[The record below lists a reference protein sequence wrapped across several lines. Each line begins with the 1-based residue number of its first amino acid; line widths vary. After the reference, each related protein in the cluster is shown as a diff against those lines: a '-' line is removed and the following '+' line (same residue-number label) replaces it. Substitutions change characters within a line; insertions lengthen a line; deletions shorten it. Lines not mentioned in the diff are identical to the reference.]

1 MRRKHGLVGE
11 NMYRGSGL
19 FEWWVH
25 RSCELPLIACS
36 DACVDPRSDPSHCNA
51 CDTACPFVANG
62 SATCAA
68 GVCGFT
74 CDSNHTACATTC
86 GDSAGADACVDTLSD
101 PLNCGGCGIECAA
114 GACANGTC
122 QDASNG
128 SLSGL
133 LVDSRPDWLFWV
145 RDNGEPPW
153 TGTNL
158 ATSADAFDLGAVSLT
173 GATNEPVQVI
183 AEWDYSGMRIPNDAT
198 DGSGLPRS
206 EFPCFD
212 TVQSCDAPVSDSDA
226 LSRIEAYYDAR
237 LAALSSQ
244 SNVVSTTGH
253 FFFQHYAA
261 EWGADL
267 IQSEVGENI
276 NSTQTH
282 IAFSRGAG
290 KQYGKPWGLDMSS
303 WFGPGNR
310 DWTDPGIWGSSSCP
324 TCGHSLSL
332 TERTY
337 FAAYMGGANFMEDEG
352 GSFNFFLGYTT
363 PLELSP
369 LGEIAQT
376 ANQFANQFVDRGTPY
391 VPIAIVMDH
400 DHGMGLGWWEEGLT
414 WDTFPLDT
422 SRLFT
427 KNLFDTIWPQSFSVG
442 WSLPDADESQ
452 YMVPSPFGDS
462 FDVLL
467 ENAPTAML
475 SNYRALI
482 VTGDLADNPT
492 LIAALASYVDSGGIV
507 VLDSTAPAAPFLSA
521 IVGTTTAQ
529 PLGELTSDQAV
540 QYSIGAGF
548 VVEIGDMTQWG
559 PVLAA
564 VTNATVPFTITGSA
578 EYMFSQR
585 GASWVVTLINDL
597 GVTKDPLTE
606 EVIDPTQAQIIT
618 VTAKQGTVLNVI
630 PWRGTPATQSQ
641 SNVFTVTV
649 PAGDIG
655 VYQFDTSCVTQP
667 SLGAALVER

>member
-1 MRRKHGLVGE
+1 
-11 NMYRGSGL
+11 
-19 FEWWVH
+19 
-25 RSCELPLIACS
+25 
-36 DACVDPRSDPSHCNA
+36 
-51 CDTACPFVANG
+51 
-62 SATCAA
+62 
-68 GVCGFT
+68 
-74 CDSNHTACATTC
+74 
-86 GDSAGADACVDTLSD
+86 
-101 PLNCGGCGIECAA
+101 
-114 GACANGTC
+114 
-122 QDASNG
+122 
-128 SLSGL
+128 
-133 LVDSRPDWLFWV
+133 
-145 RDNGEPPW
+145 
-153 TGTNL
+153 
-158 ATSADAFDLGAVSLT
+158 
-173 GATNEPVQVI
+173 
-183 AEWDYSGMRIPNDAT
+183 
-198 DGSGLPRS
+198 
-206 EFPCFD
+206 
-212 TVQSCDAPVSDSDA
+212 
-226 LSRIEAYYDAR
+226 
-237 LAALSSQ
+237 
-244 SNVVSTTGH
+244 
-253 FFFQHYAA
+253 
-261 EWGADL
+261 
-267 IQSEVGENI
+267 
-276 NSTQTH
+276 
-282 IAFSRGAG
+282 
-290 KQYGKPWGLDMSS
+290 
-303 WFGPGNR
+303 
-310 DWTDPGIWGSSSCP
+310 
-324 TCGHSLSL
+324 
-332 TERTY
+332 
-337 FAAYMGGANFMEDEG
+337 
-352 GSFNFFLGYTT
+352 
-363 PLELSP
+363 
-369 LGEIAQT
+369 
-376 ANQFANQFVDRGTPY
+376 
-391 VPIAIVMDH
+391 MDH